1 MEIGKEICDGEPQ
14 KAFSY
19 ADGKLRFSK
28 KTERNIFFILTL
40 IMLSWGALLKLSDFI
55 G

>member
-1 MEIGKEICDGEPQ
+1 MEIKNEGTGEE

-19 ADGKLRFSK
+19 TEGKLRFNR
-28 KTERNIFFILTL
+28 KTERNIFFVLTL
-40 IMLSWGALLKLSDFI
+40 IMLSWGALLKLSEFI